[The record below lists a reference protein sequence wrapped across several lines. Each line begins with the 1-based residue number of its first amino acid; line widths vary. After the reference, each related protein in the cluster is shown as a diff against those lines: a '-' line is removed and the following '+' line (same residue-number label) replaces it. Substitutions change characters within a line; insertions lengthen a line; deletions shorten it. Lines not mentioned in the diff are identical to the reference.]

1 MGGESNGQL
10 NRLIC
15 LLCLVYCTLTIVLI
29 QSILAIS
36 IVSTNVVATPKL
48 AKIPHTLIENHSFPL
63 VERTPTMRSSTLVAV
78 SRALAMPLKIAS
90 TIWWRFE
97 P

>member
-1 MGGESNGQL
+1 MP
-10 NRLIC
+10 
-15 LLCLVYCTLTIVLI
+15 
-29 QSILAIS
+29 SILYTNYPPYTIYIGYFDS
-36 IVSTNVVATPKL
+36 IHNVVATPKL

>member
-1 MGGESNGQL
+1 MP
-10 NRLIC
+10 
-15 LLCLVYCTLTIVLI
+15 
-29 QSILAIS
+29 SILYTDYRPYTIYIGYFDS
-36 IVSTNVVATPKL
+36 IHNIVATPKL
-48 AKIPHTLIENHSFPL
+48 AKISHTLIGNHRFPL